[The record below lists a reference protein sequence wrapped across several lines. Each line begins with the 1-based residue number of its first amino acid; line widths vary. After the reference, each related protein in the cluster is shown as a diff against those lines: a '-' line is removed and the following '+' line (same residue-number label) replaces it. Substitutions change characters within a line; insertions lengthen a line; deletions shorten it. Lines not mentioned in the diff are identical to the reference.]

1 MSGLGWKEDAACAS
15 DPGLHWFGTAIPSMV
30 STCDRCPVLEDCLW
44 EALER
49 DWRVDVGFWGGT
61 DEYQR
66 RAIRKGSMTAA
77 EARAANREAI
87 TEGSW

>member
-1 MSGLGWKEDAACAS
+1 VTFLGWKEDAACAGDS
-15 DPGLHWFGTAIPSMV
+15 GEHWFGIPTAGMV
-30 STCDRCPVLEDCLW
+30 ELCGGCPVVEDCLL

-66 RAIRKGSMTAA
+66 RAIRNGSLTIWG
-77 EARAANREAI
+77 ARRANRRAVAR
-87 TEGSW
+87 GAS